1 MGKITIDFESEVFDN
16 AMIESMLYSRAN
28 LLEDLKHPVGVFEMD
43 PKEDR
48 KQIREMILAL
58 EKVIGWY
65 SIPGTFL
72 FDEIPE

>member
-1 MGKITIDFESEVFDN
+1 MSKITIDFESELFDN
-16 AMIESMLYSRAN
+16 AMVESMLTSRN
-28 LLEDLKHPVGVFEMD
+28 DLLKDLKRPGGIFEMD
-43 PKEDR
+43 PEEDR

-65 SIPGTFL
+65 SVPGTFL

>member
-28 LLEDLKHPVGVFEMD
+28 LLEDLKRPGGVFEMD
-43 PKEDR
+43 PEEDR

>member
-1 MGKITIDFESEVFDN
+1 MSKITIDFESELFDN
-16 AMIESMLYSRAN
+16 AMVESMLTSRN
-28 LLEDLKHPVGVFEMD
+28 DLLEDLKRPGGIFEMD
-43 PKEDR
+43 PEEDR

-65 SIPGTFL
+65 SVPGTFL